1 MNKKNKH
8 IGSTLDDYLQEQGFL
23 EHTEAVA
30 IKRVIAYQLKAYLEE
45 EGMTQ
50 TELASRMKTSKSAVN
65 RLLNPNNSSV
75 TLQSLINAA
84 QALGKTLS
92 FSIK

>member
-8 IGSTLDDYLQEQGFL
+8 IGSTLDSYLQEQGLL

-30 IKRVIAYQLKAYLEE
+30 IKRLIAYQLKAYLEE

-92 FSIK
+92 LSIK